1 MSLSSDEPG
10 GEELL
15 VVGRI
20 LRPHGIRG
28 AVIVRVESDWPERFI
43 DGVSLLLET
52 APGKHREITVESCS
66 EHKGNMLVC
75 FSGMA
80 DRETAGE
87 LAGCYL
93 LVRARDAAP
102 LADGEYWAHDLEG
115 MRVVA
120 EDGRDLG
127 EVSDVVCR
135 TAQDMLVVRDDTGA
149 EFRLPFVGEFV
160 KNVDPGERVIT
171 VKMIEGMVP

>member
-1 MSLSSDEPG
+1 
-10 GEELL
+10 
-15 VVGRI
+15 
-20 LRPHGIRG
+20 
-28 AVIVRVESDWPERFI
+28 
-43 DGVSLLLET
+43 
-52 APGKHREITVESCS
+52 
-66 EHKGNMLVC
+66 
-75 FSGMA
+75 
-80 DRETAGE
+80 
-87 LAGCYL
+87 
-93 LVRARDAAP
+93 
-102 LADGEYWAHDLEG
+102 